1 MAALDGTGTMEGK
14 SDVMRGEI
22 VKKGIAY
29 QGVWMFVV
37 NRLEDAIDECTAGN
51 SYKSRFAVDEAWAVY
66 AGSLEGNDGSGSGQM
81 IHALAEK
88 RCKDFGTCEQVLEGE
103 AKVNNEI
110 RALFVAAR
118 DKIHVGQ
125 CTVSPEFNAIRAK
138 MAVPLIQGM
147 LKYAFK
153 SDPANAQGSCTS
165 GICDKEWAEG
175 WAFAAAV
182 LPSLDNCNPSVAE
195 LVRENL
201 DVANDAP
208 MTDGFAQLKAQ
219 VQMTYSCLGVT
230 CADVGAFQNSAGIF
244 TGMEVCNDAA
254 VAAQTPE
261 TNGDGE

>member
-165 GICDKEWAEG
+165 GSCDKEWAEG

-182 LPSLDNCNPSVAE
+182 LPSLHFCSTTVAT
-195 LVRENL
+195 LVRANL
-201 DVANDAP
+201 DTAKTAP
-208 MTDGFAQLKAQ
+208 MPDGFALLKSH
-219 VQMTYSCLGVT
+219 VESTYPCLGIT
-230 CADVGAFQNSAGIF
+230 CADVGAFQNSAGIY
-244 TGMEVCNDAA
+244 TGMDACA
-254 VAAQTPE
+254 DTTPTVEPPE